1 MVGVNMKTIRTNVFE
16 TNSSATHAI
25 CITDPETY
33 EDYKAGKYVY
43 SGGKLI
49 SAEELFEKFRDN
61 SYSNWA
67 NYTQWCEE
75 HNRKP
80 MDLAAFS
87 EALRIVATDDWDKKS
102 EETDYVS
109 DWLRDESYQPFNR
122 LGFDEYETFEKRST
136 IKGTEVVA
144 FGYYGGY

>member
-33 EDYKAGKYVY
+33 EAYKAGKYVY

-49 SAEELFEKFRDN
+49 SAEELFEKFRDD
-61 SYSNWA
+61 SYSTWSD
-67 NYTQWCEE
+67 YLQWCEE
-75 HNRKP
+75 HNRQP
-80 MDLAAFS
+80 MDVAAFS
-87 EALRIVATDDWDKKS
+87 EVIRIIATDDWDKKS

-109 DWLRDESYQPFNR
+109 DWLRDESFQPFNR
-122 LGFDEYETFEKRST
+122 LGFDEYETFEKRTT

-144 FGYYGGY
+144 FGYYGGC

>member
-1 MVGVNMKTIRTNVFE
+1 MKTIRLNTFE

-33 EDYKAGKYVY
+33 EAYKAGKYVY
-43 SGGKLI
+43 SGGKLF
-49 SAEELFEKFRDN
+49 SAEELFEKFSDE
-61 SYSNWA
+61 SCSNWSD
-67 NYTQWCEE
+67 YTQWCEE

-80 MDLAAFS
+80 MDVAAFA
-87 EALRIVATDDWDKKS
+87 EVLRIVATDDWDKKN

-109 DWLRDESYQPFNR
+109 DWLRDECYQPFNR
-122 LGFDEYETFEKRST
+122 LGFDEYETFEKHAT
-136 IKGTEVVA
+136 INGTEVIA

>member
-1 MVGVNMKTIRTNVFE
+1 MKTIRTNVFE

-49 SAEELFEKFRDN
+49 SAEKLFEKFHDD
-61 SYSNWA
+61 SCSNWS
-67 NYTQWCEE
+67 NYTQWCKE

-80 MDLAAFS
+80 MDVAAFS

-102 EETDYVS
+102 EKTDYVS
-109 DWLRDESYQPFNR
+109 DWLRDHSSYQPFNR

>member
-1 MVGVNMKTIRTNVFE
+1 MKTIRTNVFE

-33 EDYKAGKYVY
+33 EAYKAGKYVY

-49 SAEELFEKFRDN
+49 SAEELFEKFRDD
-61 SYSNWA
+61 SYSTWSD
-67 NYTQWCEE
+67 YLQWCEE
-75 HNRKP
+75 HNRQP
-80 MDLAAFS
+80 MDVAAFS
-87 EALRIVATDDWDKKS
+87 EVIRIIATDDWDKKS

-109 DWLRDESYQPFNR
+109 DWLRDESFQPFNR
-122 LGFDEYETFEKRST
+122 LGFDEYETFERRAT

>member
-1 MVGVNMKTIRTNVFE
+1 MKTIRTNVFE

-49 SAEELFEKFRDN
+49 SAEKLFEKFRDD
-61 SYSNWA
+61 SCSNWS
-67 NYTQWCEE
+67 NYTQWCKE

-80 MDLAAFS
+80 MDVAAFS
-87 EALRIVATDDWDKKS
+87 EALRIVATDEWDKKN

-109 DWLRDESYQPFNR
+109 DWLRDHSYQPFNC

>member
-1 MVGVNMKTIRTNVFE
+1 MKTIRTNVFE

-33 EDYKAGKYVY
+33 EAYKAGKYVY

-49 SAEELFEKFRDN
+49 SAEELFEKFRDD
-61 SYSNWA
+61 SYSTWSD
-67 NYTQWCEE
+67 YLQWCEE
-75 HNRKP
+75 HNRQP
-80 MDLAAFS
+80 MDVAAFS
-87 EALRIVATDDWDKKS
+87 EVIRIIATDDWDKKS

-109 DWLRDESYQPFNR
+109 DWLRDESFQPFNR
-122 LGFDEYETFEKRST
+122 LGFDEYETFEKRTT

-144 FGYYGGY
+144 FGYYGGC

>member
-1 MVGVNMKTIRTNVFE
+1 MKTIRTNVFE

-33 EDYKAGKYVY
+33 EAYKAGKYVY
-43 SGGKLI
+43 GDSGRLI
-49 SAEELFEKFRDN
+49 SAEELFEKFRDD
-61 SYSNWA
+61 SCSNWST
-67 NYTQWCEE
+67 YTQWCEE
-75 HNRKP
+75 HNRTP

-87 EALRIVATDDWDKKS
+87 EAVRIVSTDDWDKKS

-109 DWLRDESYQPFNR
+109 DWLRDNSSQPFNR
-122 LGFDEYETFEKRST
+122 LGYDEYETFEKRTT

>member
-33 EDYKAGKYVY
+33 EAYKAGKYVY

-49 SAEELFEKFRDN
+49 SAEELFEKFRDD
-61 SYSNWA
+61 SYSTWSD
-67 NYTQWCEE
+67 YLQWCEE
-75 HNRKP
+75 HNRQP
-80 MDLAAFS
+80 MDVAAFS
-87 EALRIVATDDWDKKS
+87 EVIRIIATDDWDKKS

-109 DWLRDESYQPFNR
+109 DWLRDESFQPFNR
-122 LGFDEYETFEKRST
+122 LGFDEYETFERRAT

>member
-1 MVGVNMKTIRTNVFE
+1 MFE

-33 EDYKAGKYVY
+33 EAYKAGKYVY
-43 SGGKLI
+43 GDCGRLI
-49 SAEELFEKFRDN
+49 SAEELFEKFRDD
-61 SYSNWA
+61 SYSNWSD
-67 NYTQWCEE
+67 YTKWCEE
-75 HNRKP
+75 HNRQP
-80 MDLAAFS
+80 MDVAAFS
-87 EALRIVATDDWDKKS
+87 EVIRIIATDDWDKKS

-122 LGFDEYETFEKRST
+122 LGFDEYETFEKRTT

>member
-1 MVGVNMKTIRTNVFE
+1 MKTIRTNVFE

-43 SGGKLI
+43 SGGKLF
-49 SAEELFEKFRDN
+49 SAEELFEKFRDD
-61 SYSNWA
+61 SYSNWR

-75 HNRKP
+75 HNRTP
-80 MDLAAFS
+80 MDVAAFS
-87 EALRIVATDDWDKKS
+87 EAVRVVATDDWDKKS

-144 FGYYGGY
+144 FGYYGGC

>member
-1 MVGVNMKTIRTNVFE
+1 MAGVNMKTIRTNVFE

-33 EDYKAGKYVY
+33 EAYKAGKYVY
-43 SGGKLI
+43 GDSGRLI
-49 SAEELFEKFRDN
+49 SAEELFEKFCDGG
-61 SYSNWA
+61 YNWST
-67 NYTQWCEE
+67 YTQWCEE

-87 EALRIVATDDWDKKS
+87 EAVRIVSTDDWDKKS

-109 DWLRDESYQPFNR
+109 DWLRDNSYQPFNR
-122 LGFDEYETFEKRST
+122 LGYDEYETFEKHTT

>member
-1 MVGVNMKTIRTNVFE
+1 MKTIRTNVFE

-33 EDYKAGKYVY
+33 EAYKAGKYVY

-49 SAEELFEKFRDN
+49 SAEELFEKFRDE
-61 SYSNWA
+61 SYSAWSD
-67 NYTQWCEE
+67 YLQWCEE

-80 MDLAAFS
+80 MDVAAFS
-87 EALRIVATDDWDKKS
+87 EAIRIIATDDWDKKS

-122 LGFDEYETFEKRST
+122 LGFDEYETFEKRTT

-144 FGYYGGY
+144 FGYYGGH

>member
-1 MVGVNMKTIRTNVFE
+1 MKTIRTNVFE

-33 EDYKAGKYVY
+33 EAYKAGKYVY

-49 SAEELFEKFRDN
+49 SAEELFEKFHDD
-61 SYSNWA
+61 SYSTWSD
-67 NYTQWCEE
+67 YLQWCEE
-75 HNRKP
+75 HNRQP
-80 MDLAAFS
+80 MDVAAFS
-87 EALRIVATDDWDKKS
+87 EVIRIIATDDWDKKS

-109 DWLRDESYQPFNR
+109 DWLRDESFQPYNR
-122 LGFDEYETFEKRST
+122 LGFDEYETFERHAT

-144 FGYYGGY
+144 FGYYGGC

>member
-1 MVGVNMKTIRTNVFE
+1 MKTIRTNVFE

-33 EDYKAGKYVY
+33 EAYKAGKYVY
-43 SGGKLI
+43 GDSGRLI
-49 SAEELFEKFRDN
+49 SAEELFEKFRDD
-61 SYSNWA
+61 SCSNWS
-67 NYTQWCEE
+67 NYTQWCKEN
-75 HNRKP
+75 NRTP

-87 EALRIVATDDWDKKS
+87 EAVRIVSTDDWDKKS

-109 DWLRDESYQPFNR
+109 DWLRDHSYQPFNR
-122 LGFDEYETFEKRST
+122 LGYDEYETFEKRTT

>member
-1 MVGVNMKTIRTNVFE
+1 MKTIRTNVFE

-33 EDYKAGKYVY
+33 EAYKAGKYVY
-43 SGGKLI
+43 GDSGRLI
-49 SAEELFEKFRDN
+49 SAEELFEKFRDD
-61 SYSNWA
+61 SYSNWS
-67 NYTQWCEE
+67 NYTQWCKEN
-75 HNRKP
+75 NRTP

-87 EALRIVATDDWDKKS
+87 EAVRIVSTDDWDKKS

-109 DWLRDESYQPFNR
+109 DWLRDNSYQPFNR
-122 LGFDEYETFEKRST
+122 LGYDEYETFEKRTT

>member
-1 MVGVNMKTIRTNVFE
+1 MKTIRTNVFE

-33 EDYKAGKYVY
+33 EAYKAGKYVY
-43 SGGKLI
+43 GDCGRLI
-49 SAEELFEKFRDN
+49 SAEELFDKFRDD
-61 SYSNWA
+61 SYSNWS
-67 NYTQWCEE
+67 NYTQWCEDN
-75 HNRKP
+75 NRKP
-80 MDLAAFS
+80 MDLATFA

-109 DWLRDESYQPFNR
+109 DWLRDTSYQTFNR
-122 LGFDEYETFEKRST
+122 LGFDEYETFEKRTT
-136 IKGTEVVA
+136 IKGVDVVA

>member
-1 MVGVNMKTIRTNVFE
+1 MKTIRTNVFE

-33 EDYKAGKYVY
+33 EAYKAGKYVY

-49 SAEELFEKFRDN
+49 SAEELFEKFHDD
-61 SYSNWA
+61 SYSTWSD
-67 NYTQWCEE
+67 YLQWCEE
-75 HNRKP
+75 HNRQP
-80 MDLAAFS
+80 MDVAAFS
-87 EALRIVATDDWDKKS
+87 EVIRIIATDDWDKKS

-109 DWLRDESYQPFNR
+109 DWLRDESFQPFNR
-122 LGFDEYETFEKRST
+122 LGFDEYETFEKRTT

-144 FGYYGGY
+144 FGYYGGC

>member
-1 MVGVNMKTIRTNVFE
+1 MKTIRTNVFE

-33 EDYKAGKYVY
+33 EAYKAGKYVY
-43 SGGKLI
+43 GDCGRLI
-49 SAEELFEKFRDN
+49 SAEELFEKFSDN
-61 SYSNWA
+61 SYSNWSD
-67 NYTQWCEE
+67 YLQWCEE

-80 MDLAAFS
+80 MDAAAFA
-87 EALRIVATDDWDKKS
+87 EAIRIIATDDWDKKS

-122 LGFDEYETFEKRST
+122 LGFDEYETFEKRTT

>member
-1 MVGVNMKTIRTNVFE
+1 MKTVRTNVFE

-49 SAEELFEKFRDN
+49 SAEELFEKFCDT
-61 SYSNWA
+61 SYSNWE

-109 DWLRDESYQPFNR
+109 DWLRDELYQPFNK
-122 LGFDEYETFEKRST
+122 LGFDEYETFEKRTT